1 MARSKPG
8 QPSFPRRK
16 PRLKRGAGKPGIAYI
31 PHQEPEP
38 APKSEEPL
46 FAVFADGHRVYLPPS
61 NRPGVPF
68 DEAER
73 LASVLPGGVVV
84 PVPDLDSENG

>member
-1 MARSKPG
+1 MARSNKS
-8 QPSFPRRK
+8 SFPRRK
-16 PRLKRGAGKPGIAYI
+16 PGFKRGAGRPGIPYV
-31 PHQEPEP
+31 PPTEPRP
-38 APKSEEPL
+38 TPKSEEPL

-84 PVPDLDSENG
+84 PVSDLDSENG